1 LNTTLSTQ
9 KKEAKG
15 TLIGFCF
22 STIYVLALTWYFY
35 NRMSLFWS
43 HDEDNYSVYNVVNE
57 MEEAVKFEEAG
68 FIKGVVLQTTA
79 KEY

>member
-1 LNTTLSTQ
+1 
-9 KKEAKG
+9 
-15 TLIGFCF
+15 
-22 STIYVLALTWYFY
+22 
-35 NRMSLFWS
+35 MSLFWS